1 MSLLRSLVSSNFRV
15 AQINLGVRTNAA
27 AIRLPNLT
35 TASSSSSLFSLTGL
49 DSRCRGLCSVQHC
62 SIFDKNVSALSST
75 QRPVMN
81 LQGFKHGAQQVRSVT
96 KWSLTKGKRK
106 SVKAVT
112 ERFYRLSWGAWIRP
126 MVGRNK
132 RKWSKVAKRKVRA
145 ERHVFCNATQST
157 MLDKMVTNYWRKRRF
172 YIDDIYEP
180 YHIREEYP
188 VTATKPRQC

>member
-1 MSLLRSLVSSNFRV
+1 MVLDEGKAQECESS
-15 AQINLGVRTNAA
+15 
-27 AIRLPNLT
+27 
-35 TASSSSSLFSLTGL
+35 
-49 DSRCRGLCSVQHC
+49 
-62 SIFDKNVSALSST
+62 
-75 QRPVMN
+75 
-81 LQGFKHGAQQVRSVT
+81 HGALLSPELVLIRIKLSDYCP
-96 KWSLTKGKRK
+96 K
-106 SVKAVT
+106 SFKI
-112 ERFYRLSWGAWIRP
+112 RGAWIRP

-188 VTATKPRQC
+188 MTATKPRQC